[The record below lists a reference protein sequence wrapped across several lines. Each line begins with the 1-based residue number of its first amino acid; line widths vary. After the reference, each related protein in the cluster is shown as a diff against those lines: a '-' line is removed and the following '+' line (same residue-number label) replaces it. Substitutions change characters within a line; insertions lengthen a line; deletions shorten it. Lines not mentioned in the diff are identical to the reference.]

1 MILRFPA
8 LLLALCAAAPLTD
21 RAVAQEITWPVEFY
35 DPAAEVTAPADL
47 VLPLPCGGGLALQRI
62 DVPVDGASIL
72 DDRRVRLGSADQTAG
87 FTNYMISTYLR
98 GGFTGPSEGVSHYYL
113 ARYEL
118 TADQAAALRGTCN
131 TPSPQGRVPALGLSW
146 FDAVELARLHT
157 EWLRETV
164 PDALPREGATHG
176 FLRLPTEAEW
186 EYAARGG
193 AAVDPA
199 GFAAPVYPM
208 AEGIDAHAWHQG
220 VARGA
225 ARPVGLRGANPLGLH
240 DIYGNAE
247 ELILEPFR
255 ANAAG
260 RVHGQ
265 SGGLVTRGGSFLS
278 VPERLGSALRNEWPM
293 YRVSDG
299 KAATAETFGLRLA
312 IGVHL
317 AVDDQRL
324 TDLDTAWQ
332 DALSR
337 GTAPDED
344 PLAGLEAIIAEET
357 DQTRLTVLAG
367 LRQTLLSNRDAARQ
381 ARLETLRA
389 NLANGAVLV
398 SVLRQTT
405 ANIIRFD
412 ALRTEARAG
421 LEVFSEGLRRDE
433 LQGFLIF
440 AEREL
445 ASLEPTR
452 EDALQSYG
460 RSLESFAALNDR
472 AEIDTAYDRLM
483 SELRASGQPRMQEL
497 LADFKADITQYTA
510 MPQTGE
516 ALIGLALER

>member
-1 MILRFPA
+1 MIFRFPT
-8 LLLALCAAAPLTD
+8 LSLALFAAVTLTGQ
-21 RAVAQEITWPVEFY
+21 AVAQNITWPVEFF
-35 DPAAEVTAPADL
+35 DPAAEVAGPADL
-47 VLPLPCGGGLALQRI
+47 VLPLPCGGGMALQRI
-62 DVPVDGASIL
+62 DVPVDGGSVL
-72 DDRRVRLGSADQTAG
+72 DDRRVRLGSADETAG

-98 GGFTGPSEGVSHYYL
+98 GGFTGPAEGVTHYYL

-118 TADQAAALRGTCN
+118 TVDQAAALRGTCN
-131 TPSPQGRVPALGLSW
+131 TPSPQGRVPALGMSW

-157 EWLRETV
+157 EWLRETA

-208 AEGIDAHAWHQG
+208 AEGLDAHAWHQG

-225 ARPVGLRGANPLGLH
+225 ARPVGLRGANPLGLY

-247 ELILEPFR
+247 ELMLEPFR

-278 VPERLGSALRNEWPM
+278 GPERLGSALRNEWPM

-299 KAATAETFGLRLA
+299 KAATTETFGLRFA

-324 TDLDTAWQ
+324 SDLDTAWN

-337 GTAPDED
+337 GTPQDED

-367 LRQTLLSNRDAARQ
+367 LRQTFLANRDAARQ

-405 ANIIRFD
+405 ANIIRFE
-412 ALRTEARAG
+412 RVQSEARAG
-421 LEVFSEGLRRDE
+421 LEVFSEGPRREE
-433 LQGFLIF
+433 LQGYLTF

-445 ASLEPTR
+445 ANLKPTR
-452 EDALQSYG
+452 DDALQSFG
-460 RSLESFAALNDR
+460 RSLESFAALDNR
-472 AEIDTAYDRLM
+472 VEIDTAYDRLM

-497 LADFKADITQYTA
+497 LAEFMADITQYTTA
-510 MPQTGE
+510 PQTGE
-516 ALIGLALER
+516 ALITLALER